1 MIRHGY
7 SRLEER
13 RLLKGYC
20 LKELILSSVEA
31 PAPVVKQMN
40 ETFSQMLLRLIDE
53 NVMTD
58 AKTYIKANIDR
69 KLFSKIR
76 NDLCYKPNKPT
87 EWVLTL
93 RPLSNLYSLWLP
105 RPPPPFTRKIAELHR
120 GDRKQTPTLYAQ
132 PLILQGICAFLFCEK
147 VAQKDCPKSWLRP
160 ILPRT
165 LCFRFPNALLYNMPT
180 EYRYLT

>member
-87 EWVLTL
+87 EGVLTL

-105 RPPPPFTRKIAELHR
+105 RPPPPFTRKIAELRR
-120 GDRKQTPTLYAQ
+120 GDTSLASESQYFQWFKGFNFA
-132 PLILQGICAFLFCEK
+132 E
-147 VAQKDCPKSWLRP
+147 
-160 ILPRT
+160 
-165 LCFRFPNALLYNMPT
+165 
-180 EYRYLT
+180 

>member
-87 EWVLTL
+87 EGVLTL
-93 RPLSNLYSLWLP
+93 RPLSISVSRQHQDR
-105 RPPPPFTRKIAELHR
+105 RPPSR
-120 GDRKQTPTLYAQ
+120 
-132 PLILQGICAFLFCEK
+132 EK
-147 VAQKDCPKSWLRP
+147 S
-160 ILPRT
+160 
-165 LCFRFPNALLYNMPT
+165 
-180 EYRYLT
+180 